1 MSGHSF
7 IFSRTALQLATLA
20 NDPEDLHGAIR
31 DERCTVASL
40 EFLATAEVGLRGRK
54 ARHLAR
60 DEDDGEERT
69 GEDND
74 EEDDEEAQSEGSEGL
89 REDKGG

>member
-1 MSGHSF
+1 
-7 IFSRTALQLATLA
+7 
-20 NDPEDLHGAIR
+20 
-31 DERCTVASL
+31 L
-40 EFLATAEVGLRGRK
+40 EFLATAEVGLRGRN

-74 EEDDEEAQSEGSEGL
+74 EEDYDEVDDEAAQNESSEGL
-89 REDKGG
+89 REDKRG